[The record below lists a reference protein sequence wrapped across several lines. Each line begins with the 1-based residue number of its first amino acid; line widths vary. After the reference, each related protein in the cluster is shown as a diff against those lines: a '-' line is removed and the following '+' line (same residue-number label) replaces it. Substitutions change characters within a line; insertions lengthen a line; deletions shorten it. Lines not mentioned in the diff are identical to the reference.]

1 MKRRRFFNTMGILAG
16 ASILTKPSLLN
27 ADDDVIGMLRKSD
40 IKGLSY
46 WKTVREQFIFP
57 RDYIYLNTGGIGAVP
72 SVVLDKVCTAF
83 NELEEHPKPGHDL
96 RKWVGIKSKCRKFI
110 GSKCLEK
117 EIALIG
123 SATEGIN
130 IILNGLPLSKGDEII
145 TTIHEHPALN
155 IPLLNKMKND
165 GIVLKTFDPDLT
177 DGINNVN
184 LVNDLITK
192 KTKLIFLS
200 HITCITGQIFPIAE
214 IGELARSRNIL
225 FAVDGAQ
232 AVGMMPLDINPDY
245 IDFYTSS
252 GHKWT
257 LGPKRTGILFIREQ
271 LLDVLKPTTVGAYSD
286 KSCDIVKQDL
296 KLYPT
301 AQRYEYGT
309 QNQALF
315 WGLDTGLDLLLA
327 IGLKNVQDHNVSLAE
342 YFCSKL
348 SEIQNAILMSPSEK
362 QYRSAIITFRI
373 DGTDTKE
380 LISFLK
386 DSNIRVRRISEV
398 GLDGIRL
405 SFHIYNNEEEIDFL
419 IFRIKLFTGN

>member
-1 MKRRRFFNTMGILAG
+1 MKRRRFFNTIGVLAG

-27 ADDDVIGMLRKSD
+27 ADVDVIGMLRKSD
-40 IKGLSY
+40 IKDLSF

-72 SVVLDKVCTAF
+72 SVVLDKVCTTL
-83 NELEEHPKPGHDL
+83 NKLEEHPKPGHDL
-96 RKWVGIKSKCRKFI
+96 KTWLKIKSKCRRFI
-110 GSKCLEK
+110 GNKCLEK
-117 EIALIG
+117 EIALIS

-130 IILNGLPLSKGDEII
+130 IILNGLPLEKGDEII
-145 TTIHEHPALN
+145 TTVHEHPALN

-184 LVNDLITK
+184 LVNDLISER
-192 KTKLIFLS
+192 TKLIFIS
-200 HITCITGQIFPIAE
+200 HITCIMGQILPVAE

-232 AVGMMPLDINPDY
+232 AVGMMPLDINPDVF
-245 IDFYTSS
+245 DFYTSS

-257 LGPKRTGILFIREQ
+257 LGPKRTGILIVRKQ
-271 LLDVLKPTTVGAYSD
+271 LFDVLKPTTVGAYSD

-296 KLYPT
+296 ELYPT

-309 QNQALF
+309 RNEALF
-315 WGLDTGLDLLLA
+315 HGLDTGLDLLLA
-327 IGLKNVQDHNVSLAE
+327 IGLKNVQDHNISLAE

-348 SEIQNAILMSPSEK
+348 SEIPSAVLMSPSEK

-373 DGTDTKE
+373 EGTDTKE

-386 DSNIRVRRISEV
+386 DSNIRVRRISEI

-419 IFRIKLFTGN
+419 ISRIELFVDN